1 MRSENPPAHALKT
14 GLITLQTDMGNSA
27 HRIHQALQ
35 TVATLRQRRNADPS
49 LAWASKEVKRLQAQR
64 FQATYADLLLNPRYK
79 RAAAFF
85 LQELYG
91 DKDYAERDQQFGRI
105 ANTIAKLF
113 PEAVVDT
120 AATLAEVHALT
131 ETLDDEMARNWIL
144 DQSTTLQSGDLTR
157 YINCWRRQT
166 DTTTRHR
173 QLDAVM
179 KLGKELDRL
188 TQLRG
193 LRTLLKMMR
202 RPATIAGLSSLQQ
215 FLETGFDAFTEM
227 RGSDEFLAIIKERES
242 HWIEA
247 LYNDEPV
254 TCETRLRQL
263 LSAGTAPGDSS
274 NINIPA
280 SPSK

>member
-1 MRSENPPAHALKT
+1 M
-14 GLITLQTDMGNSA
+14 TLQTDMDNSA

-35 TVATLRQRRNADPS
+35 TVATLRQQREADPS
-49 LAWASKEVKRLQAQR
+49 LARASQEVKRLQAQR
-64 FQATYADLLLNPRYK
+64 FHATYADLLLNPRYK

-247 LYNDEPV
+247 LFNDEPV
-254 TCETRLRQL
+254 ACETRLRQL
-263 LSAGTAPGDSS
+263 LSAGSAPEDSS